1 MRLHFVTTCI
11 RKGIG
16 GGIRQLPPDSSGAM
30 DILSELTDVINEA
43 GGDVYD
49 DYVATTEHPGNV
61 LLAATLCISVVSIAR
76 MPLVVRL
83 GRYLLATRLKTRDGK
98 TDNKGGGGRLQSL
111 QADDGPRDLRSLL
124 DYLWT
129 IVEFDDK
136 TRRIIRLCVPMICS
150 ANVQHASELL
160 MLALIS
166 YHLGMDAMLTYLM
179 VYCILGITTSF
190 LMGWVERID
199 SIVSM
204 AYGAGN
210 HELAGQYV
218 QPLCLCYVFSVIPT
232 LFFWEATLGRIM
244 LLFGIDEAVTNMA
257 QGFVKVHMAYDTATS
272 ARDVLEWQNWRGTRQ
287 CSSRWFWQ
295 FWSLLVSF
303 A

>member
-1 MRLHFVTTCI
+1 
-11 RKGIG
+11 
-16 GGIRQLPPDSSGAM
+16 M

-49 DYVATTEHPGNV
+49 DYIATTKHPGNV

-83 GRYLLATRLKTRDGK
+83 GRYLLATRLKT
-98 TDNKGGGGRLQSL
+98 TDDETGNKGGGGRLRSL
-111 QADDGPRDLRSLL
+111 QADDGPHDIGSLL
-124 DYLWT
+124 GYLWT
-129 IVEFDDK
+129 IVKFDDE
-136 TRRIIRLCVPMICS
+136 TRRIIRLCVPMICT
-150 ANVQHASELL
+150 ANVRLASELL
-160 MLALIS
+160 TLALIS
-166 YHLGMDAMLTYLM
+166 HYLGTEAMLAYSM

-190 LMGWVERID
+190 LMGWVETID

-244 LLFGIDEAVTNMA
+244 LLFGIDEAVANMA

-295 FWSLLVSF
+295 FWSPLVSF